1 MSGQEIT
8 SKTNREDSEER
19 FLELLMNGHEK
30 TTKYRRVMVLAI
42 SLNVLLVMT
51 LVAFWWHVR
60 HSATNKSASTGSAMQ
75 MENSG
80 QPMAS
85 SPGTGADSSSPAPG
99 DTEVPLAPMQL
110 TPQRMQ
116 SIGVKLGTV
125 EMKNVSND
133 VRVTGN
139 VDVDERRLANVQL
152 RFPGW
157 IHKVFVDATY
167 DYVRK
172 GQPLFTIYSPDL
184 VTTEQEY
191 LLARTNQQQLGQSS
205 IQGVAAGADTLVSAA
220 KARLEQWEIP
230 QSEIAKLESTGKVIT
245 DLTINSPVSGYI
257 TERNALPNAYVQ
269 PETKLYAVA
278 DLSTV
283 WVYAQVFQ
291 TDLGRIK
298 PGDSAEV
305 TVDAYP
311 GKTFKGRVDFI
322 LPQVDMNTRT
332 VRVRLIFSNP
342 HLQLKPGM
350 YVNIALKT
358 AMGKALTVPASAV
371 FHSGTR
377 NLLFINKGEGNLEP
391 HEVELGTRVGDDY
404 TVLKGVK
411 QGDSIVT
418 SANFLIDSEAQLQ
431 AAAGAFVP
439 PPPGAGAVAAMNAP
453 SGAPQANVDLSTN
466 PSPPQKGGNTF
477 RVKLS
482 SATGSAI
489 TGAKVS
495 VTFYMAAMPA
505 MGMAAMKTA
514 VDLAEKGNGLY
525 EGKGELQSGG
535 TWQVTVTAQQNGAVI
550 ASKHLSIDATGGM

>member
-1 MSGQEIT
+1 
-8 SKTNREDSEER
+8 
-19 FLELLMNGHEK
+19 MNGQEK
-30 TTKYRRVMVLAI
+30 TTSYRRGMIVAICMNVVLAI
-42 SLNVLLVMT
+42 ALF
-51 LVAFWWHVR
+51 AFWWQSR
-60 HSATNKSASTGSAMQ
+60 HSGNIKSAQSSSPMQ
-75 MENSG
+75 MDNSS

-85 SPGTGADSSSPAPG
+85 PSGTGADSSPDTDAARAP
-99 DTEVPLAPMQL
+99 VQL

-133 VRVTGN
+133 IRVTGN

-157 IHKVFVDATY
+157 IRKVFVDATY
-167 DYVRK
+167 DYVHK

-191 LLARTNQQQLGQSS
+191 LLARKNQQQLGQSS
-205 IQGVAAGADTLVSAA
+205 VQGVAGGADTLVSAA
-220 KARLEQWEIP
+220 RERLEQWEIP

-245 DLTINSPVSGYI
+245 ELTFNSPVSGYI
-257 TERNALPNAYVQ
+257 TERNALPNTYVQ
-269 PETKLYAVA
+269 PETKLYTVA

-291 TDLGRIK
+291 TDVGRIK
-298 PGDSAEV
+298 PGELAEV

-311 GKTFKGRVDFI
+311 GKVFKGRVEFI

-332 VRVRLIFSNP
+332 VRVRLVFPNSG
-342 HLQLKPGM
+342 LQLKPGM

-358 AMGKALTVPASAV
+358 PLGKALTVSASAV

-391 HEVELGTRVGDDY
+391 HEIELGPRVGDDY
-404 TVLKGVK
+404 VVLKGVK

-439 PPPGAGAVAAMNAP
+439 PPPGAGSAAATNAAP
-453 SGAPQANVDLSTN
+453 GTPQANVELTTD
-466 PSPPQKGGNTF
+466 PSPPRRGSNTF
-477 RVKLS
+477 RIKL
-482 SATGSAI
+482 
-489 TGAKVS
+489 TGANGSSISGAQVN
-495 VTFYMAAMPA
+495 VMFFMAAMPA
-505 MGMAAMKTA
+505 MGMGAMKTS
-514 VDLAEKGNGLY
+514 VNLADKGNGLY
-525 EGKGELQSGG
+525 EGNGELQSGG
-535 TWQVTVTAQQNGAVI
+535 TWQVTVVAQQNGAVI
-550 ASKHLSIDATGGM
+550 ATKHVSVDATGGM

>member
-1 MSGQEIT
+1 
-8 SKTNREDSEER
+8 
-19 FLELLMNGHEK
+19 MNGQEK

-42 SLNVLLVMT
+42 SLNVLLAVA
-51 LVAFWWHVR
+51 LFAFWWHVR
-60 HSATNKSASTGSAMQ
+60 HSGMGKSAPAASSAMQ
-75 MENSG
+75 TENSA
-80 QPMAS
+80 QTMSS
-85 SPGTGADSSSPAPG
+85 SPGPSADATSPSAG
-99 DTEVPLAPMQL
+99 SEVPLAPVQL

-125 EMKNVSND
+125 EMKKVSD
-133 VRVTGN
+133 DIRVTGN

-167 DYVRK
+167 DYVHK

-191 LLARTNQQQLGQSS
+191 LLARNNQQQLGQSS

-220 KARLEQWEIP
+220 KERLQQWDIP

-245 DLTINSPVSGYI
+245 DLTIDSPVSGYI

-269 PETKLYAVA
+269 PETKLYTVA

-298 PGDSAEV
+298 SGDPAEV
-305 TVDAYP
+305 TVDAYL
-311 GKTFKGRVDFI
+311 GKTFNGRVDFI
-322 LPQVDMNTRT
+322 VPQVDMNTRT
-332 VRVRLIFSNP
+332 VRVRLIFPNSR
-342 HLQLKPGM
+342 LQLKPGM

-358 AMGKALTVPASAV
+358 PMGKALTVPASAV
-371 FHSGTR
+371 FHSGSR

-391 HEVELGTRVGDDY
+391 HEVELGPRVGDDY
-404 TVLKGVK
+404 VVLKGVK

-439 PPPGAGAVAAMNAP
+439 PPPGAGQAAPMNAP
-453 SGAPQANVDLSTN
+453 SGAPQANIDLSTD
-466 PSPPQKGGNTF
+466 PSPPQKGANTF
-477 RVKLS
+477 RIKLS
-482 SATGSAI
+482 SPNGAPI

-495 VTFYMAAMPA
+495 LTFYMAAMPA
-505 MGMAAMKTA
+505 MGMAAMKAA
-514 VDLAEKGNGLY
+514 VDLSEKGNGLY

-535 TWQVTVTAQQNGAVI
+535 TWQVTVTAQQNGAVT
-550 ASKHLSIDATGGM
+550 ATKHLSIDATGGM